1 MILGIGNDIVSIER
15 IENLLDKFGERFIK
29 KVFTKEEET
38 RSLKNLKPAASLA
51 KRFAAKEAAWK
62 ALGDQK
68 QIGINWK
75 DMGVRNNKSGKP
87 FLELTGKAAEQLKNL
102 TPENMIARIQAMRVR
117 LFDKAVRKGQFQT
130 AAQILDSL
138 GKVVGESV
146 ETVNINAPELA
157 IRIENQK
164 DT

>member
-1 MILGIGNDIVSIER
+1 MILGIGNDIVSVER
-15 IENLLDKFGERFIK
+15 IENLLNKFGERFIK

-38 RSLKNLKPAASLA
+38 RSLKNFKPAASLA

-62 ALGDQK
+62 ALGDER

-102 TPENMIARIQAMRVR
+102 TPENMVARIDLSLTDELLYAQAFVIIS
-117 LFDKAVRKGQFQT
+117 
-130 AAQILDSL
+130 AQNEKKNLQDC
-138 GKVVGESV
+138 
-146 ETVNINAPELA
+146 N
-157 IRIENQK
+157 
-164 DT
+164 

>member
-1 MILGIGNDIVSIER
+1 MTEAILQNFDDRSVPKIRNPGRSPDMVIEQRRQRLYKRQLEGLPARHLVLEHSSREGVCVKTAWNDWKEVSKWNDE
-15 IENLLDKFGERFIK
+15 D
-29 KVFTKEEET
+29 
-38 RSLKNLKPAASLA
+38 
-51 KRFAAKEAAWK
+51 W
-62 ALGDQK
+62 QK
-68 QIGINWK
+68 
-75 DMGVRNNKSGKP
+75 DR
-87 FLELTGKAAEQLKNL
+87 
-102 TPENMIARIQAMRVR
+102 ENMIARIQAMRVR

-164 DT
+164 DS

>member
-1 MILGIGNDIVSIER
+1 MILGIGNDIVSVER
-15 IENLLDKFGERFIK
+15 IENLLNKFGERFIK

-38 RSLKNLKPAASLA
+38 RSLKKFKPAASLA

-62 ALGDQK
+62 ALGDER

-102 TPENMIARIQAMRVR
+102 TPENMVARIDLSLSDELLYAQAFVIIS
-117 LFDKAVRKGQFQT
+117 
-130 AAQILDSL
+130 AQNEKKNLQDC
-138 GKVVGESV
+138 
-146 ETVNINAPELA
+146 N
-157 IRIENQK
+157 
-164 DT
+164 